1 MGELFGAAQSREPY
15 WEAGGAAQQT
25 FRPYTVSEINRHIN
39 ALMKSDPF
47 LAGVWVKGEI
57 SNYRPHYS
65 GHMYFTLKDSGA
77 AIKCVMFRSA
87 ASRLRFGVENG
98 MSVIIGGA
106 VSVFE
111 RDGQYQLYCE
121 DIVSDGLGGLYVA
134 YEQMKNRL
142 EAEGLFD
149 ASRKK
154 PIPAMPKA
162 VCLVTSPTGSVV
174 RDMLNV
180 ALRRFPGACIK
191 LFPVQVQGA
200 AAAPQ
205 IARAIGAIN
214 GQGLADLIIVAR
226 GGGSLEDLWP
236 FNEEATARAVSESA
250 IPVISAVGH
259 ETDFTICDFVAD
271 LRAPT
276 PSAAAE
282 LAFPDIG
289 VICERLDQYGRR
301 LKSALLKKAERSRGR
316 LGRCL
321 ASAAFAKPLNRVE
334 LCRMRAHAAEE
345 KLAAA
350 IRRSL
355 EKNKA
360 ATAVLAGKLNALS
373 PLAVLS
379 RGYAVV
385 TEPKSGDV
393 LKDAARVRIGDQ
405 VRIQLRDGRLLCEA
419 LEADSRGAAP
429 Q

>member
-1 MGELFGAAQSREPY
+1 VGELFGAAQGRAPY
-15 WEAGGAAQQT
+15 GEADGAAGQA

-39 ALMKSDPF
+39 ALMKSDPL

-65 GHMYFTLKDSGA
+65 GHLYFTLKDGGA
-77 AIKCVMFRSA
+77 AIKCVMFRGA

-98 MSVIIGGA
+98 MSVLIGGA

-121 DIVSDGLGGLYVA
+121 EIVSDGLGGLYVA
-134 YEQMKNRL
+134 YEQMKGRL

-154 PIPAMPKA
+154 PIPAMPRA
-162 VCLVTSPTGSVV
+162 VCFVTSPTGSVV

-180 ALRRFPGACIK
+180 ALRRFPGACVK
-191 LFPVQVQGA
+191 VFPVQVQGA

-205 IARAIGAIN
+205 IARAIRAIN
-214 GQGLADLIIVAR
+214 EQALADLIIVAR

-236 FNEEATARAVSESA
+236 FNEEMTARAVSESG

-282 LAFPDIG
+282 LAFPDLG
-289 VICERLDQYGRR
+289 AICERLSQYGRR
-301 LKSALLKKAERSRGR
+301 LKFALLKKAERSRGR

-321 ASAAFAKPLNRVE
+321 ASPALAKPLDRVGH
-334 LCRMRAHAAEE
+334 CRVRAHAAEE

-355 EKNKA
+355 ERNRS
-360 ATAVLAGKLNALS
+360 ATAVLAGRLNALS

-385 TEPKSGDV
+385 TAPKSGEV
-393 LKDAARVRIGDQ
+393 VRDASRVRIGDQ

-419 LEADSRGAAP
+419 LEADSQGAAP